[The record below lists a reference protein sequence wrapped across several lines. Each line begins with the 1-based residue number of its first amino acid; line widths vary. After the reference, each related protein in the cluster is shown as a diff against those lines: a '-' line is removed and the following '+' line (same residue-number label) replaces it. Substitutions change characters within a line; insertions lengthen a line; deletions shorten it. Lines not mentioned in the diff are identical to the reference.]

1 MFSLDRDSSTPLADQ
16 IEQRLH
22 ALIQSAQLPPGARLN
37 SIRQLAAQLGV
48 SPNTVVSAYDRLV
61 AAGLIDSR
69 GTAGFFV
76 ADSPANAMPDATRV
90 EAGEEQEAVW
100 LAQQA
105 NDQKAG
111 VLLASSGALPATWL
125 EDAVPAAAVQRGLA
139 RATAGMA
146 SRCPPQGLPELRE
159 RIAMLLRGQGVAV
172 DAGRVLTTYG
182 GTHAID
188 LICRAFLRPGDT
200 VAVETPGYFLLFDR
214 LRQAGVTIVPVPRRH
229 DGIDLDAL
237 DAACTQHRPRLLF
250 IQSVLHNPT
259 GWGSS
264 AANLHRVLM
273 LAQRHHVLIAE
284 DDVQGH
290 FHPQTPHPPTRLA
303 QLSGLDGVIYYS
315 SFAKAMSPA
324 LRLGYIAAEPELL
337 KPLMREKI
345 LSVLTTAALN
355 EFVMLEVLAAG
366 RWRKHLDRL
375 QQRLGA
381 ARVSAARQ
389 LREAG
394 VQLEHAGE
402 GGLFLWGALPAG
414 VDVDGLVKE
423 AFRRGILL
431 VRGATFAAD
440 GAADPHLRFN
450 VAFSQQPRLAEFLRE
465 QLGAATSARLVL
477 ERARGPLPLSAPR
490 PDAADAASP
499 RRR

>member
-48 SPNTVVSAYDRLV
+48 SPNTVVTAYDRLV

-76 ADSPANAMPDATRV
+76 ADSSANAMPDATRV

-188 LICRAFLRPGDT
+188 LICRAFLRPGDS

-214 LRQAGVTIVPVPRRH
+214 LRQAGVNIVPVPRRH

-290 FHPQTPHPPTRLA
+290 FHPGMPTRLA

-324 LRLGYIAAEPELL
+324 LRLGYMAAEPELL
-337 KPLMREKI
+337 KPLLREKI

-394 VQLEHAGE
+394 MPLEHAGE

-465 QLGAATSARLVL
+465 QLGAASSAHALL
-477 ERARGPLPLSAPR
+477 ERARHARAATGVGAAR
-490 PDAADAASP
+490 PEQGSH
-499 RRR
+499 RR

>member
-1 MFSLDRDSSTPLADQ
+1 MFSLDRDSPTPLADQ
-16 IEQRLH
+16 IEQRLR
-22 ALIQSAQLPPGARLN
+22 ALIASAQLPPGARLN
-37 SIRQLAAQLGV
+37 SIRQLASRLGV

-61 AAGLIDSR
+61 GAGLIDSR

-76 ADSPANAMPDATRV
+76 AEGVADAMPDAVRV

-105 NDQKAG
+105 NDQRAG
-111 VLLASSGALPATWL
+111 VLMASSGGLPAPWL

-139 RATAGMA
+139 RAQAGMA

-159 RIAMLLRGQGVAV
+159 RIATMLRGQGIAV

-182 GTHAID
+182 GTQAID
-188 LICRAFLRPGDT
+188 LICRAFLRPGDA

-229 DGIDLDAL
+229 DGIDLEAL
-237 DAACTQHRPRLLF
+237 DEACAQHRPRLLF

-259 GWGSS
+259 GWGST

-273 LAQRHHVLIAE
+273 LAQRHGFLIAE

-290 FHPQTPHPPTRLA
+290 FHPGSPTRLA
-303 QLSGLDGVIYYS
+303 QLSGLDRVIYYS
-315 SFAKAMSPA
+315 SLCKAMSPA
-324 LRLGYIAAEPELL
+324 LRLGYMAAEPALVKALL
-337 KPLMREKI
+337 REKI
-345 LSVLTTAALN
+345 VSVLTTAALN
-355 EFVMLEVLAAG
+355 EFVLLEVLAAG

-375 QQRLGA
+375 QQRLGT
-381 ARVSAARQ
+381 ARVVAARQ

-394 VQLEHAGE
+394 VLLEHPGE

-414 VDVDGLVKE
+414 VDVDGVVKE
-423 AFRRGILL
+423 AFRCGILL

-440 GAADPHLRFN
+440 GAPSPHIRFN
-450 VAFSQQPRLAEFLRE
+450 VAFSQQPRLAQYLQD
-465 QLGAATSARLVL
+465 QLSAATSARVAL
-477 ERARGPLPLSAPR
+477 ERARGARLPAGG
-490 PDAADAASP
+490 
-499 RRR
+499 

>member
-229 DGIDLDAL
+229 DGIDLEAL

-290 FHPQTPHPPTRLA
+290 FHPGTPTRLA
-303 QLSGLDGVIYYS
+303 QLSGLDDVIYYS

-324 LRLGYIAAEPELL
+324 LRLGYMAAVPELL

-394 VQLEHAGE
+394 MPLEHAGE

-477 ERARGPLPLSAPR
+477 ERARGPMPLSAPR
-490 PDAADAASP
+490 PDAAGAASP

>member
-1 MFSLDRDSSTPLADQ
+1 MFSLDRDSPTPLADQ

-22 ALIQSAQLPPGARLN
+22 ALMVSAQLPPGARLT
-37 SIRQLAAQLGV
+37 SIRQLATQLGV
-48 SPNTVVSAYDRLV
+48 SPNTVVTAYDRLV

-76 ADSPANAMPDATRV
+76 ADSPANAMPDAVRV

-111 VLLASSGALPATWL
+111 VLQASSGALPATWL

-159 RIAMLLRGQGVAV
+159 RIATMLRSQGIAV

-182 GTHAID
+182 GTQAID
-188 LICRAFLRPGDT
+188 LICRAFLRPGDS

-214 LRQAGVTIVPVPRRH
+214 LRQAGVNIVPVPRRH
-229 DGIDLDAL
+229 DGIDIDAL
-237 DAACTQHRPRLLF
+237 DDACTRHRPRLLF

-259 GWGSS
+259 GWGST

-273 LAQRHHVLIAE
+273 LAQRHNVLIAE

-290 FHPQTPHPPTRLA
+290 FHPGTATRLA

-324 LRLGYIAAEPELL
+324 LRLGYMAAEPALVKALL
-337 KPLMREKI
+337 REKI

-355 EFVMLEVLAAG
+355 EFVLLEVLAAG
-366 RWRKHLDRL
+366 RWRKHLERL
-375 QQRLGA
+375 QQRLGT

-394 VQLEHAGE
+394 VLLEHAGE

-423 AFRRGILL
+423 AFRRNILL

-440 GAADPHLRFN
+440 GAPDPHIRFN

-465 QLGAATSARLVL
+465 QLSAANSARLAL
-477 ERARGPLPLSAPR
+477 ERARGPVSGSSLAGVG
-490 PDAADAASP
+490 AAASP

>member
-1 MFSLDRDSSTPLADQ
+1 MFSLDRDSPAPLADQ
-16 IEQRLH
+16 IEQRLR
-22 ALIQSAQLPPGARLN
+22 ALMASAQLPSGARLT
-37 SIRQLAAQLGV
+37 SIRQLALQLGV
-48 SPNTVVSAYDRLV
+48 SPNTVVTAYDRLV
-61 AAGLIDSR
+61 AAGLVESR
-69 GTAGFFV
+69 GTAGFFI
-76 ADSPANAMPDATRV
+76 ADGPAEAMPDAVRV

-105 NDQKAG
+105 NDPRAG

-146 SRCPPQGLPELRE
+146 TRCPPQGLPALRE
-159 RIAMLLRGQGVAV
+159 RLAMMLRGQGIAV
-172 DAGRVLTTYG
+172 DASRVLTTYG
-182 GTHAID
+182 GTQAID
-188 LICRAFLRPGDT
+188 LICRALLRPGDA

-214 LRQAGVTIVPVPRRH
+214 LRQAGVNIVPVPRRP

-237 DAACTQHRPRLLF
+237 DAACTRHRPRLLF
-250 IQSVLHNPT
+250 MQSVLHNPT

-264 AANLHRVLM
+264 AANLHRVLV
-273 LAQRHHVLIAE
+273 LAQRHGVLIAE

-290 FHPQTPHPPTRLA
+290 FHPGTAGSATRLA

-315 SFAKAMSPA
+315 SFCKAMSPA
-324 LRLGYIAAEPELL
+324 LRLGYMAAEPALIKALL
-337 KPLMREKI
+337 REKI
-345 LSVLTTAALN
+345 LAVLTTAALN
-355 EFVMLEVLAAG
+355 EFVLLEVLSAG

-381 ARVSAARQ
+381 ARVAAARQ

-394 VQLEHAGE
+394 VLLEHPGE

-414 VDVDGLVKE
+414 VDVDGVVKE

-440 GAADPHLRFN
+440 GAPDPHIRFN
-450 VAFSQQPRLAEFLRE
+450 AAFSQQPRLAQFLHE
-465 QLGAATSARLVL
+465 QLS
-477 ERARGPLPLSAPR
+477 
-490 PDAADAASP
+490 AASSTRAALARASAQRLP
-499 RRR
+499 TG